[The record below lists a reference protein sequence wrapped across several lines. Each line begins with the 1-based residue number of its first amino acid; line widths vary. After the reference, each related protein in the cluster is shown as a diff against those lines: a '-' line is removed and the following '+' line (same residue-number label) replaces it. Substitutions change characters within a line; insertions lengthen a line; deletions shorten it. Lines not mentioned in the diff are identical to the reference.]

1 MEWNNGSRLFV
12 LVEFICLG
20 KNPRPETPDTIGGM
34 AMHSE
39 HPFSEPLPEEAAPR
53 TSRGIQ
59 SVEVGGQL
67 LKALVH
73 TGRPMALKDLAREA
87 GMTAAKAHPYL
98 VSFGKLGLIEQDP
111 GTGHYGLG
119 SLAMQLGLISLQQK
133 DPVRMAIAE
142 LPGLALR
149 VGATVAISVWG
160 NHGPTIIQVE
170 QGPADVHVTMRHGTT
185 ASVRY
190 TANGKLFAA
199 FMPRAQVEQGPA
211 DVHVTMRH
219 GTTASVRYTANGK
232 LFAAFMPHAQ
242 VEQALAHD
250 GDPQALQ
257 DPLFAQELTAIRQQ
271 GISTVREGLVR
282 GIGAVAAPVFD
293 GFGRLVLCLTA
304 IGPVATLDV
313 SVEGTAAQQLRE
325 TAQALSRRLG
335 ASGPWP
341 VGELVPR

>member
-1 MEWNNGSRLFV
+1 
-12 LVEFICLG
+12 
-20 KNPRPETPDTIGGM
+20 
-34 AMHSE
+34 MHSE

-199 FMPRAQVEQGPA
+199 FMPRAQVEQ
-211 DVHVTMRH
+211 
-219 GTTASVRYTANGK
+219 
-232 LFAAFMPHAQ
+232 
-242 VEQALAHD
+242 ALAHD

-257 DPLFAQELTAIRQQ
+257 DPLFAQELTAIRQH

-313 SVEGTAAQQLRE
+313 RVEGAAAQQLRE

-335 ASGPWP
+335 ASGPGP
-341 VGELVPR
+341 LGELVPR